1 MGNQNLIGRI
11 SLPASQSARRA
22 GRVFLFFFFFLFFLL
37 ILSTVFHFAHLPTE
51 ERLHISSPV
60 IFLRTLRCKT
70 LQPVFIWFFF
80 FLFIYLVLYSV
91 QMAVKRSYYTDCNE
105 SDPTRFPTFLSTIQ
119 KRIITMTVTK
129 AATTTAAKKLHFI
142 SWDFT

>member
-1 MGNQNLIGRI
+1 MGNQRLIGRV

-22 GRVFLFFFFFLFFLL
+22 GRVFLFFLFFLL
-37 ILSTVFHFAHLPTE
+37 ILPTVFHFAHLPTE
-51 ERLHISSPV
+51 ERLHISSLSFFFAP
-60 IFLRTLRCKT
+60 LRCKT
-70 LQPVFIWFFF
+70 LLPVFLWFFY
-80 FLFIYLVLYSV
+80 LYIYLVFYSV
-91 QMAVKRSYYTDCNE
+91 QMAVKGFCYTDCNE

-129 AATTTAAKKLHFI
+129 AATTTAATKLHFI